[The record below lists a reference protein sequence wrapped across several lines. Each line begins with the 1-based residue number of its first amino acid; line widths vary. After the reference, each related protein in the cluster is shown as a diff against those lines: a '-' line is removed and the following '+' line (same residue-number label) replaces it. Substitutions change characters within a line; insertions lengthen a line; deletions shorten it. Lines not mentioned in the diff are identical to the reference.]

1 MKLLPA
7 SYATRNLGRSPVR
20 LLLSVG
26 SAALVALLAM
36 AGTGFATG
44 MDRALRASGHP
55 RNVLLLGA
63 GSEESVERSE
73 VPRAVADSVAAGL
86 PAIGTWDGRP
96 LASPEINV
104 ALTVAARGTGAADA
118 GVGAAGGAAGAAR
131 PGAADDDAAAR
142 TGLVRGITPA
152 AFLVHPQVQVVAGR
166 APESGANEVALGI
179 SAARSAGLEPA
190 EVARALAAADAQAGV
205 PAGGAPAAVEV
216 LIDGRPFRVTGLLSA
231 PGTVMDGEA
240 WAPLDDVLVLTQRE
254 TVSGVVIGLA
264 PGAEPG
270 DVEAFAQRRIDLELS
285 AIHEPAYYA
294 SQSAFYRP
302 VRVMVLASAA
312 LVAAG
317 ALLGGLGTMY
327 AAFAGRIRE
336 LAMLQV
342 LGYGRAAISASM
354 LQEAMVASLA
364 GALLAVGIAMA
375 FVDGISIRFS
385 MGTFGIRIDEAAVAV
400 GLAAGALVGA
410 AGCVAPA
417 VRCLR
422 VPLTVALKSD

>member
-1 MKLLPA
+1 MRFLPA
-7 SYATRNLGRSPVR
+7 SYATRNLGRSPAR

-26 SAALVALLAM
+26 GAALVALLAM
-36 AGTGFATG
+36 AGAGFALG
-44 MDRALRASGHP
+44 MDRALRASGHE

-73 VPRAVADSVAAGL
+73 IPRAVADTVAAGL
-86 PAIGTWDGRP
+86 RSIGSWDGRP

-104 ALTVAARGTGAADA
+104 ALTVAARDPAVGTDPAN
-118 GVGAAGGAAGAAR
+118 
-131 PGAADDDAAAR
+131 R
-142 TGLVRGITPA
+142 TGLVRGVTPT
-152 AFLVHPQVQVVAGR
+152 AFLVHPQVRMTAGR
-166 APESGANEVALGI
+166 APESGTNEVALGA
-179 SAARSAGLEPA
+179 SAARGAGF
-190 EVARALAAADAQAGV
+190 D
-205 PAGGAPAAVEV
+205 PAALERGLASAAEAGALPEV
-216 LIDGRPFRVTGLLSA
+216 LLDGRPFRVVGLFRA

-254 TVSGVVIGLA
+254 TVSGLVVGLA
-264 PGAEPG
+264 PGAEPS
-270 DVEAFAQRRIDLELS
+270 DVDAFAQRRIDLELS

-317 ALLGGLGTMY
+317 ALLGGLSTMF

-342 LGYGRAAISASM
+342 LGFGRAAVVASM
-354 LQEAMVASLA
+354 LQESLVASLS
-364 GALLAVGIAMA
+364 GALLAVGAALA
-375 FVDGISIRFS
+375 FVDGIAIRFS
-385 MGTFGIRIDEAAVAV
+385 MGTFGIRIDETVVAV
-400 GLAAGALVGA
+400 GLAAGLLVGV
-410 AGCVAPA
+410 AGCIAPA